1 MEKQEKDILFLM
13 ALAVFGSVLASGLAA
28 FLQRA
33 VVLPLTIAVFLI
45 MILTF
50 FQYKHKFVH
59 LAENAEKW
67 AMIIVLIGIILALIH
82 LYRPA

>member
-1 MEKQEKDILFLM
+1 MEEQEKDVLFLM
-13 ALAVFGSVLASGLAA
+13 ALAVSGAVLASGLAA
-28 FLQRA
+28 FQQRL

-59 LAENAEKW
+59 LAENAEKY
-67 AMIIVLIGIILALIH
+67 AMIIILISIIISLIY

>member
-13 ALAVFGSVLASGLAA
+13 ALAVFGAVLASGLAS
-28 FLQRA
+28 FLQRL

-67 AMIIVLIGIILALIH
+67 AMIIVLIGIILSLIH

>member
-1 MEKQEKDILFLM
+1 MEEQEKDVLFLM
-13 ALAVFGSVLASGLAA
+13 ALAVSGAVLASGLAA
-28 FLQRA
+28 FQQRL
-33 VVLPLTIAVFLI
+33 VVLPITIAVFLI

-67 AMIIVLIGIILALIH
+67 AMIIIIISIIISFIY

>member
-13 ALAVFGSVLASGLAA
+13 ALAVFGAVLASGLAA
-28 FLQRA
+28 FLQRL
-33 VVLPLTIAVFLI
+33 VVIPLTIAVFLI
-45 MILTF
+45 MILTYN
-50 FQYKHKFVH
+50 QYKHKFVH

-67 AMIIVLIGIILALIH
+67 AMILVLIGLIITLIH

>member
-1 MEKQEKDILFLM
+1 MEEQEKDILFLM
-13 ALAVFGSVLASGLAA
+13 ALAVSGAVLASGLAVA
-28 FLQRA
+28 LQRL

-50 FQYKHKFVH
+50 LQYKHRFNH
-59 LAENAEKW
+59 LAENVEKW
-67 AMIIVLIGIILALIH
+67 AMIIVIISIIISFIY